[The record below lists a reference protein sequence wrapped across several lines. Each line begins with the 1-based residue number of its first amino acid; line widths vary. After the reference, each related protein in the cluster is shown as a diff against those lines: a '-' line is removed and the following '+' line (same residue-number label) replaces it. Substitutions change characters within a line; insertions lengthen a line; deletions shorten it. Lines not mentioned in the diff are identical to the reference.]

1 MCEPVT
7 ARPWTGGALAGV
19 CGAGVTAQRA
29 HTGERGLTSPPWKGR
44 ATRTHASPASHS
56 VYVDGP
62 FCLRRSQPLNR
73 PGKRNPRPLP
83 NQATTPPSDLQRPGA
98 LPTHTCL
105 SAGLTA
111 WEGASPT
118 FPCPSARL
126 TGASR
131 QETPPAPQFMA
142 ISTSDGHGR
151 VGASPG
157 PVGGQGGHVPA
168 LGGPRA
174 AALPQ
179 ARLTGG
185 GRRGPPAGPA
195 SDRASPLTHIRAVT
209 PPAGLSGVCARVGR
223 EGRESGELGGGGPA
237 PWAAGEVS
245 GLRPRGEN
253 GSTGFK
259 SDWSLAKTLIAQ
271 RKSSPDTRRHNGFL
285 PCFCQAA

>member
-1 MCEPVT
+1 MKSPSEGFRNHVFTKREGTSLLVVVINTRTYPSIFLKNVELQLNRRCPAPPLGSEAH
-7 ARPWTGGALAGV
+7 ARASPSQLARGRGAHWPACAGQV
-19 CGAGVTAQRA
+19 SRLSERTRVSVGSRLHLGKEGPHAHA
-29 HTGERGLTSPPWKGR
+29 HTR
-44 ATRTHASPASHS
+44 ASPASHS

-83 NQATTPPSDLQRPGA
+83 NQATTPPSDSQRPGA

-142 ISTSDGHGR
+142 ISTSDGHRR

-157 PVGGQGGHVPA
+157 PVGGQGGHVP
-168 LGGPRA
+168 PWV
-174 AALPQ
+174 
-179 ARLTGG
+179 
-185 GRRGPPAGPA
+185 GPA
-195 SDRASPLTHIRAVT
+195 LR
-209 PPAGLSGVCARVGR
+209 LSHR
-223 EGRESGELGGGGPA
+223 LG
-237 PWAAGEVS
+237 
-245 GLRPRGEN
+245 
-253 GSTGFK
+253 
-259 SDWSLAKTLIAQ
+259 
-271 RKSSPDTRRHNGFL
+271 
-285 PCFCQAA
+285 

>member
-1 MCEPVT
+1 M
-7 ARPWTGGALAGV
+7 
-19 CGAGVTAQRA
+19 
-29 HTGERGLTSPPWKGR
+29 
-44 ATRTHASPASHS
+44 
-56 VYVDGP
+56 DGP

-83 NQATTPPSDLQRPGA
+83 NQATTPPSDSQRPGA

-179 ARLTGG
+179 ARVGAGAGPQPAQRLTGRRRSPTSVQSRLRPACQACARVWGERAERAESWGEG
-185 GRRGPPAGPA
+185 GRR
-195 SDRASPLTHIRAVT
+195 R
-209 PPAGLSGVCARVGR
+209 GR
-223 EGRESGELGGGGPA
+223 RGRHLESA
-237 PWAAGEVS
+237 
-245 GLRPRGEN
+245 RGEKM
-253 GSTGFK
+253 G
-259 SDWSLAKTLIAQ
+259 Q
-271 RKSSPDTRRHNGFL
+271 QVSSRIGHWPRR
-285 PCFCQAA
+285 

>member
-1 MCEPVT
+1 ME
-7 ARPWTGGALAGV
+7 RKGH
-19 CGAGVTAQRA
+19 A
-29 HTGERGLTSPPWKGR
+29 H
-44 ATRTHASPASHS
+44 TRTHASPASHS

-83 NQATTPPSDLQRPGA
+83 NQATTPPSDSQRPGA

-105 SAGLTA
+105 SARLTA

-223 EGRESGELGGGGPA
+223 EGRESGELGEGAGAVGGGGGIWRA
-237 PWAAGEVS
+237 PEGRKWVNRFQVGLVTGQDVDRTKEV
-245 GLRPRGEN
+245 L
-253 GSTGFK
+253 TGHPQTQWLP
-259 SDWSLAKTLIAQ
+259 SM
-271 RKSSPDTRRHNGFL
+271 FL
-285 PCFCQAA
+285 PSSLSEASERLQCTTRS